1 MDALDRLR
9 PPVDAPEAFAASA
22 RDERDALRARRRRR
36 LRHRRFAVV
45 DSVNAYLRTLVSQ
58 GAILGGECFVDEDMN
73 PASEL
78 AQGKVR
84 FSYKFTPPAPMEDM
98 QFDSATVTD
107 YYDAVFSA

>member
-1 MDALDRLR
+1 MS
-9 PPVDAPEAFAASA
+9 V
-22 RDERDALRARRRRR
+22 
-36 LRHRRFAVV
+36 HTAVV
-45 DSVNAYLRTLVSQ
+45 PAGTRTPRSHAVSVSVVVAVNAYLRTLVSQ